1 MDVPKSYVT
10 SIIIQKPDDSDESRF
25 LASNIQILAVF
36 YSVNYKTHGLT
47 CSIGHP
53 DLFDHLEDLVSKGGP
68 NHDEPLG
75 SSYQAQ
81 SLRFSLDIGVHK
93 SIDPETEFSHRAL
106 LL

>member
-1 MDVPKSYVT
+1 M
-10 SIIIQKPDDSDESRF
+10 
-25 LASNIQILAVF
+25 
-36 YSVNYKTHGLT
+36 NYKTLT

-53 DLFDHLEDLVSKGGP
+53 DLFDHLEDLVPKGGP